1 MPRRPFFRPRPSWS
15 LIAVFA
21 SCLCG
26 NATAQ
31 GSIDSNYLGH
41 QTDPVQQIY
50 SGAVLGYALNQK
62 CRQLN
67 DVTASDYE
75 RRLNQAT
82 MIFQGYVVA
91 QRFVPN
97 ASQAIEYTQGMLLGA
112 ARFAALSEC
121 DTVANDK
128 VQSGY
133 QTAQTF
139 VPLLRELFAA
149 PGPKQ

>member
-1 MPRRPFFRPRPSWS
+1 MPRRPFFHPGPSWS
-15 LIAVFA
+15 LLAVFA

-26 NATAQ
+26 NATSQ
-31 GSIDSNYLGH
+31 GSSASNYLKH

-50 SGAVLGYALNQK
+50 SSAVLGYALNQK

-67 DVTASDYE
+67 DVTANDYE

-82 MIFQGYVVA
+82 MIFQGYVAA

-97 ASQAIEYTQGMLLGA
+97 ASLAIEYTQGILLGA

-121 DTVANDK
+121 DTVDNDK

-133 QTAQTF
+133 QTAQNF
-139 VPLLRELFAA
+139 VPLLRELFSA
-149 PGPKQ
+149 PGLKQ